1 MKIKR
6 FDNIWIMGLILSGTI
21 LVVLYVVKLLFPS
34 FIIETAQNEKICL
47 IGNYIDTHEWA
58 WFLSSTVLSFVSY
71 YFLCCACCRK
81 TKLSLIELGIILVVI
96 IIGHLTR
103 KFLNSSYYTAINYIS
118 MIVLPCIMKAE
129 LKPTAIVF
137 SSVNIVQVLTLEIR
151 NIKAMVASFNFATLL
166 ILMIDVYMFEA
177 LLYFAFTYKK

>member
-21 LVVLYVVKLLFPS
+21 LVVLYVVKLLSPS

-81 TKLSLIELGIILVVI
+81 TKLSLIELGIILVAI
-96 IIGHLTR
+96 IIGYLTR
-103 KFLNSSYYTAINYIS
+103 KFLNSSYY
-118 MIVLPCIMKAE
+118 AE
-129 LKPTAIVF
+129 LLLLSF
-137 SSVNIVQVLTLEIR
+137 SP
-151 NIKAMVASFNFATLL
+151 FA
-166 ILMIDVYMFEA
+166 
-177 LLYFAFTYKK
+177 

>member
-71 YFLCCACCRK
+71 YFLCWRMLQEDK
-81 TKLSLIELGIILVVI
+81 TKFNRTWNNPCGDYYRTFNPKVFKFFLLYGNKLYFYDCIALRYESGIKTYGDRVLF
-96 IIGHLTR
+96 GQY
-103 KFLNSSYYTAINYIS
+103 SS
-118 MIVLPCIMKAE
+118 
-129 LKPTAIVF
+129 
-137 SSVNIVQVLTLEIR
+137 
-151 NIKAMVASFNFATLL
+151 SFNS
-166 ILMIDVYMFEA
+166 
-177 LLYFAFTYKK
+177 

>member
-71 YFLCCACCRK
+71 YFLCCACYGK
-81 TKLSLIELGIILVVI
+81 TKLSLIELGIILVAI
-96 IIGHLTR
+96 IIGYLIR
-103 KFLNSSYYTAINYIS
+103 KFLNASYYTAIILKTKQS
-118 MIVLPCIMKAE
+118 KIADELCINEK
-129 LKPTAIVF
+129 
-137 SSVNIVQVLTLEIR
+137 SVQVRKKRLK
-151 NIKAMVASFNFATLL
+151 IKLNSA
-166 ILMIDVYMFEA
+166 E
-177 LLYFAFTYKK
+177 

>member
-71 YFLCCACCRK
+71 YFLCCACCGK
-81 TKLSLIELGIILVVI
+81 TKLSLIELGIILVAI
-96 IIGHLTR
+96 IIGYLIR
-103 KFLNSSYYTAINYIS
+103 KFLNDYYYTAIILKTKQS
-118 MIVLPCIMKAE
+118 KIADELCINEK
-129 LKPTAIVF
+129 
-137 SSVNIVQVLTLEIR
+137 SVQVRKKRLK
-151 NIKAMVASFNFATLL
+151 IKLNSA
-166 ILMIDVYMFEA
+166 E
-177 LLYFAFTYKK
+177 

>member
-81 TKLSLIELGIILVVI
+81 TKLSLIELGIILVAI
-96 IIGHLTR
+96 IIGYLIR
-103 KFLNSSYYTAINYIS
+103 KFLNASYYTAIILKTKQS
-118 MIVLPCIMKAE
+118 KIADELCINEK
-129 LKPTAIVF
+129 
-137 SSVNIVQVLTLEIR
+137 SVQVRKKRLK
-151 NIKAMVASFNFATLL
+151 IKLNSA
-166 ILMIDVYMFEA
+166 E
-177 LLYFAFTYKK
+177 

>member
-21 LVVLYVVKLLFPS
+21 LVVLYVVKLLFLS

-81 TKLSLIELGIILVVI
+81 TKLSLIELGNNPCGDYYRILNPKVF
-96 IIGHLTR
+96 
-103 KFLNSSYYTAINYIS
+103 KFFLLYGNKLYFYDCIALHYESGIKTYGDRVLFGQYSS
-118 MIVLPCIMKAE
+118 
-129 LKPTAIVF
+129 
-137 SSVNIVQVLTLEIR
+137 
-151 NIKAMVASFNFATLL
+151 SFNS
-166 ILMIDVYMFEA
+166 
-177 LLYFAFTYKK
+177 